1 MLASTTEEVQENEMA
16 AIRFRATR
24 VEEDIDGSFLS
35 NKKSSSLGSA
45 EIRSLTDF
53 HVTGSQ
59 HAHSALVTTKATT
72 FEIPL
77 SENDFKVFKTRKNG
91 RRVKTISIN
100 DRVRLNATAS
110 RKGIAVDGSVVD
122 VLAGQGSSLLKDI
135 FEDQE
140 DACTSA
146 MPTQYASWLA
156 YSAVLNISGA
166 EIIDTE
172 TGKPFSSAT
181 FKNDAERDTRSEE
194 ALKLVEAKYLTGVKR
209 RSVIRFSPVPELS
222 KSVMRV
228 PVGIGASGYDIS
240 CNVVDR
246 PPPLTDVAFESLATA
261 TLRNV
266 LLGDS
271 EAFGEFMTACG
282 AGISV
287 AASTKF
293 ADMACTTMSFI
304 AAAITPYR
312 VDGISQL
319 MPTGL
324 QSVHAESW
332 KAEAPRSITTADD
345 CDGSAAGG
353 CSALYR
359 AELIAGD
366 ASLSKQ
372 FPVTAAIANALA
384 HHVIGVCVLAA
395 NAGHAD
401 AADTN
406 AQSLAGHAIALA
418 VPRAM
423 MLTGLTATALH
434 SRAITVPDDDIQ
446 DHMAAIDGVKATW
459 VASLYPDDILERMP
473 DLGERDLF
481 GTPEGVAGH
490 ATTFTTL
497 SMEGTSPV
505 APSILHE
512 PNLEKR
518 WKDKRMAAS
527 DRELAEKVGPTVARK
542 VSSLHVS
549 DGDEHQFYNS
559 LVEFLLP
566 PRKTALFTGEQARER
581 NFCASHFVFTSASDP
596 TSAGATP
603 KELSMGDFGIAPLW
617 TATAAEADLL
627 SEASTEVLRNTL
639 PVRKGPERLNAT
651 RSASYAANLKRLNEM
666 HTRLHR
672 SNDGQTTLDYIVPF
686 AALIDNEAAIGVL
699 CDHVESVCSS
709 SSWSAAAVEVQDV
722 QGLLE
727 DVDGKDIGKL
737 VMLTI
742 SMAT

>member
-1 MLASTTEEVQENEMA
+1 MAS
-16 AIRFRATR
+16 IRFKATR
-24 VEEDIDGSFLS
+24 IEADLDGSFLA
-35 NKKSSSLGSA
+35 NKNSSSLGSA
-45 EIRSLTDF
+45 ETRGKTDF
-53 HVTGSQ
+53 HITGSP
-59 HAHSALVTTKATT
+59 HAHEALLTTKSTT
-72 FEIPL
+72 FEIAL
-77 SENDFKVFKTRKNG
+77 SQDDFKIFKTRKVG
-91 RRVKTISIN
+91 RPVKTVSIN
-100 DRVRLNATAS
+100 DRVRLNATTS
-110 RKGIAVDGSVVD
+110 RTGIAIDGAVVD
-122 VLAGQGSSLLKDI
+122 VMAGQGSSLIKDI
-135 FEDQE
+135 FEDQK
-140 DACTSA
+140 DACSHA
-146 MPTQYASWLA
+146 MPMQYASWLA
-156 YSAVLNISGA
+156 YSAILNVSGA
-166 EIIDTE
+166 EVIDTE

-181 FKNDAERDTRSEE
+181 FKNDAARDARSE
-194 ALKLVEAKYLTGVKR
+194 ASLKLVEAKYLTGVKR
-209 RSVIRFSPVPELS
+209 RSVIRFEPIVELS

-228 PVGIGASGYDIS
+228 PVGIHGSGYDLS

-246 PPPLTDVAFESLATA
+246 PQPLSDMAFESLAAA

-266 LLGDS
+266 LLGDA
-271 EAFGEFMTACG
+271 EAFGEFMTACS

-293 ADMACTTMSFI
+293 ADTACTTMSFI

-312 VDGISQL
+312 VDGISHL

-324 QSVHAESW
+324 QTVASESW
-332 KAEAPRSITTADD
+332 KAEAPRSISTADD
-345 CDGSAAGG
+345 CDGSGAGG

-359 AELIAGD
+359 AALIAGD
-366 ASLSKQ
+366 ASLYKQ
-372 FPVTAAIANALA
+372 FPVTAAIANALG

-406 AQSLAGHAIALA
+406 AKSLAGHAIALA

-434 SRAITVPDDDIQ
+434 SRSITVPGDDIH
-446 DHMAAIDGVKATW
+446 DHMAAVEGVKATW
-459 VASLYPDDILERMP
+459 TESLYPDDILARMP

-481 GTPEGVAGH
+481 ATPEGVSGH

-512 PNLEKR
+512 PNLERR
-518 WKDKRMAAS
+518 WRDKRMAAA
-527 DRELAEKVGPTVARK
+527 DRELSEKVGPTVARK

-559 LVEFLLP
+559 LVEFLTP
-566 PRKTALFTGEQARER
+566 PRKTALFTGEAARES

-603 KELSMGDFGIAPLW
+603 KELSMGDFGVAPLW

-627 SEASTEVLRNTL
+627 LEASHEVLSNTL
-639 PVRKGPERLNAT
+639 QVRKGPERLNAA
-651 RSASYAANLKRLNEM
+651 RSASYASNLKRLDEM
-666 HTRLHR
+666 NARLHR
-672 SNDGQTTLDYIVPF
+672 PNDGQATLDYIVPF

-709 SSWSAAAVEVQDV
+709 SSSSAAAVEVQDV
-722 QGLLE
+722 PGLLE
-727 DVDGKDIGKL
+727 DADGNDIGKL

-742 SMAT
+742 SMAS